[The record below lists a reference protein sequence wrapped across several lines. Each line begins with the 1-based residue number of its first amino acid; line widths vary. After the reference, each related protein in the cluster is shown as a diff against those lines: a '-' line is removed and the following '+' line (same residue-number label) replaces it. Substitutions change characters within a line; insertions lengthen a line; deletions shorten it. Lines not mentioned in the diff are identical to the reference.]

1 MDKDNITLETEGM
14 ESAEDGFL
22 SLLQDDD
29 SEHVDDFEE
38 VAEDFDGELGEES
51 EESEPEE
58 TEPEETE
65 EQEEEELFTVKIDG
79 VEKQVTKSELLAGYQ
94 KTASSTERFTQAQKL
109 QSQAQQAMQQA
120 MAEREQAINVLQQY
134 ETRLEAFIA
143 QAPDPSLI
151 DSNPGEYLRQQAAY
165 QNLQQQYQ
173 QAQQQRM
180 QLMQAQEQD
189 LYQQQAAVLEEESQ
203 KLVESIPTWADEKA
217 AAKEKSEI
225 KDYLKGLGYTD
236 DALARVQDHREV
248 LLVRKAM
255 LYDRLTEQG
264 RTGKAKAQNKPP
276 RVERPGAR
284 RANQRGAKAYDSLK
298 RTGSVNAAAAVFAD
312 MIQD

>member
-22 SLLQDDD
+22 TLLQDD
-29 SEHVDDFEE
+29 EHAEGFEE
-38 VAEDFDGELGEES
+38 VAEDFDEELGEES
-51 EESEPEE
+51 DESESEE
-58 TEPEETE
+58 AEPEETE

-94 KTASSTERFTQAQKL
+94 KTASSTERFTQAAQL
-109 QSQAQQAMQQA
+109 QAQAKEAMQQA

-143 QAPDPSLI
+143 QPPDPSLI
-151 DSNPGEYLRQQAAY
+151 DTNPGEYLRQQAAY
-165 QNLQQQYQ
+165 QNLQQQHQ

-189 LYQQQAAVLEEESQ
+189 MYQQQAAVLEEESQ
-203 KLVESIPTWADEKA
+203 KLVEVLPSWADEKA

-284 RANQRGAKAYDSLK
+284 RANQKGAKAYDSLK

>member
-1 MDKDNITLETEGM
+1 MDEDNITLETEGM

-22 SLLQDDD
+22 SLLQGDD

-38 VAEDFDGELGEES
+38 VTEDFDEELEEES
-51 EESEPEE
+51 EESES
-58 TEPEETE
+58 EETE

-94 KTASSTERFTQAQKL
+94 KTASSTERFTQAQQL
-109 QSQAQQAMQQA
+109 QNQAQQAMQQA
-120 MAEREQAINVLQQY
+120 MAEREQAISVLQQY

-189 LYQQQAAVLEEESQ
+189 VYQQQAAALEEESQ
-203 KLVESIPTWADEKA
+203 KLVEVLPAWADEKA

-284 RANQRGAKAYDSLK
+284 RANQKGAKAYDSLK
-298 RTGSVNAAAAVFAD
+298 RTGSVNAAAAVFAG
-312 MIQD
+312 MIQDD

>member
-22 SLLQDDD
+22 TLLQDD
-29 SEHVDDFEE
+29 EHEHADDFEE
-38 VAEDFDGELGEES
+38 VTEDFDEELEEES
-51 EESEPEE
+51 EESES
-58 TEPEETE
+58 EETE

-79 VEKQVTKSELLAGYQ
+79 VEKQVTKAELLAGYQ
-94 KTASSTERFTQAQKL
+94 KTASSTERFTQAQQL
-109 QSQAQQAMQQA
+109 QNQAQQAMQQA
-120 MAEREQAINVLQQY
+120 MAEREQAISVLQQY

-189 LYQQQAAVLEEESQ
+189 VYQQQAAALEEESQ
-203 KLVESIPTWADEKA
+203 KLVEVIPTWADEKA

-284 RANQRGAKAYDSLK
+284 RANQKGAKAYDSLK
-298 RTGSVNAAAAVFAD
+298 RTGSVNAAAAVFAG
-312 MIQD
+312 MIQDD

>member
-1 MDKDNITLETEGM
+1 MDLDNITPETEGM
-14 ESAEDGFL
+14 ESVEDGFV
-22 SLLQDDD
+22 SLLQDD
-29 SEHVDDFEE
+29 EHDEEYAEDEQDFEE
-38 VAEDFDGELGEES
+38 EPSADDSEEAEDDDDS
-51 EESEPEE
+51 
-58 TEPEETE
+58 
-65 EQEEEELFTVKIDG
+65 EEELFTVKVDG
-79 VEKQVTKSELLAGYQ
+79 VEKQVTKDELLAGYQ
-94 KTASSTERFTQAQKL
+94 KTASSTERFTQAQQL
-109 QSQAQQAMQQA
+109 QTQAQQAMQQA
-120 MAEREQAINVLQQY
+120 MAEREQAISVLQQY

-189 LYQQQAAVLEEESQ
+189 MYKQQSAVLEEESQ
-203 KLVESIPTWADEKA
+203 RLVESIPTWADEKA

-284 RANQRGAKAYDSLK
+284 RANQKGAKAYDSLK
-298 RTGSVNAAAAVFAD
+298 RTGSVNAAAAVFAG
-312 MIQD
+312 MIQDD

>member
-22 SLLQDDD
+22 SLLQDD
-29 SEHVDDFEE
+29 EHEHADDY
-38 VAEDFDGELGEES
+38 AEDAQDFDDELSADDGEEGEDADAES
-51 EESEPEE
+51 D
-58 TEPEETE
+58 
-65 EQEEEELFTVKIDG
+65 EEEELFTVKIDG

-94 KTASSTERFTQAQKL
+94 KTASSTERFTQAQQL
-109 QSQAQQAMQQA
+109 QNQAQQAMQQA
-120 MAEREQAINVLQQY
+120 MAEREQAISVLQQY

-189 LYQQQAAVLEEESQ
+189 VYQQQAAALEEESQ
-203 KLVESIPTWADEKA
+203 RLVESIPAWADEKA

-284 RANQRGAKAYDSLK
+284 RANQKGAKAYDSLK

>member
-22 SLLQDDD
+22 SLLQGDD

-38 VAEDFDGELGEES
+38 VAEDFDEGLGEDSEES
-51 EESEPEE
+51 EESES
-58 TEPEETE
+58 EETE

-94 KTASSTERFTQAQKL
+94 KTASSTERFTQAQQL
-109 QSQAQQAMQQA
+109 QNQAQQAMQQA
-120 MAEREQAINVLQQY
+120 MTEREQAISVLQQY

-189 LYQQQAAVLEEESQ
+189 VYQQQAAALEEESQ
-203 KLVESIPTWADEKA
+203 KLVEAVPAWTDEKA
-217 AAKEKSEI
+217 AAKEKNEI

>member
-1 MDKDNITLETEGM
+1 MEIRKMDQDNITLETEGM

-22 SLLQDDD
+22 PLLQDDEHEHADDYAEDAQDYDDELSADD
-29 SEHVDDFEE
+29 SEEDGAEE
-38 VAEDFDGELGEES
+38 NE
-51 EESEPEE
+51 
-58 TEPEETE
+58 
-65 EQEEEELFTVKIDG
+65 EEEELFTVKVNG

-94 KTASSTERFTQAQKL
+94 KTASSTERFTQAAQL
-109 QSQAQQAMQQA
+109 QAQAKEAMQQA

-151 DSNPGEYLRQQAAY
+151 DTNPGEYLRQQAAY

-173 QAQQQRM
+173 QAQYQRM

-189 LYQQQAAVLEEESQ
+189 MYQQQAAVLEEESQ
-203 KLVESIPTWADEKA
+203 KLVEVLPAWADEKA
-217 AAKEKSEI
+217 AAKEKNEI

-298 RTGSVNAAAAVFAD
+298 RTGSVNAAAAVFAG
-312 MIQD
+312 MIQDD